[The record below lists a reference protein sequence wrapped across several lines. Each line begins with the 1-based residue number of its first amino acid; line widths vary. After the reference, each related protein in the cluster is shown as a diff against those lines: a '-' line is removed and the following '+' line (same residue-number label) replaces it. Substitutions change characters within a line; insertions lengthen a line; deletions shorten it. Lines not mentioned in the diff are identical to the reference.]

1 MTDREISEIIDD
13 CLKCKLYRHLERECL
28 RSIEE
33 YSCSDETRD
42 ALEDADPTGRKL
54 ESYITNQD
62 ECDEHSKKSESALHE
77 HVKTCDNLGC
87 TDLRAFRKS
96 KGVSGY

>member
-13 CLKCKLYRHLERECL
+13 CLKCKLYRHLETQCL
-28 RSIEE
+28 KDISE
-33 YSCSDETRD
+33 YSCSDETRE
-42 ALEDADPTGRKL
+42 AIEDMDPTGRKL
-54 ESYITNQD
+54 EEYCTNED
-62 ECDEHSKKSESALHE
+62 EREAFDLKNQKALHE
-77 HVKTCDNLGC
+77 HVLSCDNLGC